1 MSDVT
6 DEVIVV
12 EPATS
17 TPAAR
22 RRPRKPS
29 RSRQLR
35 RGTSDT
41 VIQSVAAAASGVG
54 IMVVV
59 SVVLNWRS
67 PLAIVAAGYGAF
79 IAVILVSELARERTR
94 PRTTVI
100 DLVEAER
107 ATPKIPAAPD
117 AVDVSAPAPRLQ
129 VLPDDP
135 KDDRPRQR
143 RRIRGDDIV
152 VATFAAL
159 AGAAFAEVIRVI
171 YNQHSYIGMTL
182 LWYLGFIVVFALLER
197 DRSDAE
203 TAFDR
208 VATVV
213 VWSVGILVAAV
224 LAWMLAYLFA
234 QGVKKLSWTF
244 FTEDLSKVGPL
255 NPGGGA
261 KHAIVGTL
269 VQVGIATAIV
279 VPIAVLT
286 AVYLHEV
293 NGRLAAPIRFIVDA
307 MAGLPSIVAGLLVF
321 TIWVDG
327 RGFSGISGSVA
338 LVVLMLPTVTRTS
351 EEILRTIPNPLRE
364 GALALGAPQWRV
376 VRRVVLPTALAGLT
390 TAAILGVARAIGET
404 APMLLTA
411 FGTESTN
418 ADPLKGPQSDLPLFV
433 WKLIRQPDAT
443 QNQRGW
449 TGLFILVL
457 MVLVLFVAARF
468 IASRGQRRLGRAR

>member
-1 MSDVT
+1 MSDIT
-6 DEVIVV
+6 EEVLVV
-12 EPATS
+12 ETVSPDPS
-17 TPAAR
+17 RPMRRQPPRRKRPR
-22 RRPRKPS
+22 RRAN
-29 RSRQLR
+29 
-35 RGTSDT
+35 DT
-41 VIQSVAAAASGVG
+41 VNEIVAAVLVAIAAMVALSVAF
-54 IMVVV
+54 
-59 SVVLNWRS
+59 NWRE
-67 PLAIVAAGYGAF
+67 PVAIVAVGYLAF
-79 IAVILVSELARERTR
+79 VAVIILSEVVRERAR
-94 PRTTVI
+94 RRTTVI
-100 DLVEAER
+100 DLVEETAPLTAQLPAVNDAE
-107 ATPKIPAAPD
+107 PA
-117 AVDVSAPAPRLQ
+117 SRLQ

-135 KDDRPRQR
+135 KDDRPRPR
-143 RRIRGDDIV
+143 RRLRGDDLVI
-152 VATFAAL
+152 ALFAAL
-159 AGAAFAEVIRVI
+159 AGAALSEIVRVV
-171 YNQHSYIGMTL
+171 YNQHSYIGTVL
-182 LWYLGFIVVFALLER
+182 WWYLGFMVVFALLES

-203 TAFDR
+203 TAIDR

-213 VWSVGILVAAV
+213 VWSVGFLVAAV
-224 LAWMLAYLFA
+224 LAWMLLYLFA
-234 QGVKKLSWTF
+234 QGVKRLSWSF

-261 KHAIVGTL
+261 KHAIIGTL
-269 VQVGIATAIV
+269 VQVGIATMVV

-293 NGRLAAPIRFIVDA
+293 NGRLAPPIRFIVDA

-327 RGFSGISGSVA
+327 RGFSGSSGSAA
-338 LVVLMLPTVTRTS
+338 LVVLMLPTVTRAS

-411 FGTESTN
+411 FGAESTN
-418 ADPLKGPQSDLPLFV
+418 VNPLEGPQSDLPLFV

-443 QNQRGW
+443 QNERGW

-468 IASRGQRRLGRAR
+468 IASRGQRKLGRAR